1 MICPGAKRPPLMGS
15 EVVKKLGLLEGV
27 RGPRSEVAT
36 EGVLREG
43 GVAGAIV
50 SCSMPKSSPAI
61 VASALASTGFPH
73 EEQNFPVGETFAPQ
87 EEQNMSE
94 RDSTIL
100 K

>member
-1 MICPGAKRPPLMGS
+1 MGS
-15 EVVKKLGLLEGV
+15 EVVKKLGLVEGV
-27 RGPRSEVAT
+27 RGTRGDVAK

-50 SCSMPKSSPAI
+50 SCSIPRSSPAI
-61 VASALASTGFPH
+61 VASTLVSTDFPH
-73 EEQNFPVGETFAPQ
+73 DEQNFPVGDTFAPQ